1 MLISYPARRWR
12 YWLGVSF
19 AVFFLIVFSVWGVKT
34 VRSQTTFQG
43 NEGAEPPSTSAISAS
58 ERTDSLLDRSLAKL
72 SQAPSLLSSA
82 DEVAPASN
90 ASQKPLNAQQFMT
103 VKPYLGQAEAELIEV
118 YRLIGAG
125 QHRQALTQAERLVNR
140 HPNFQLAQL
149 VLGDLFTLQTRPVK
163 TLGDVPNTQS
173 DIASS
178 QLNILR
184 DESRR
189 RIRALVERPPEGFIP
204 SQFLALSGQSRH
216 AIAIDASRSRL
227 YLFENV
233 SPQTQPTAGL
243 HSPRLRLISDFYI
256 SVGLSGIE
264 KSIEGDKRTPLGVY
278 YITSNLNPSN
288 LPDLYGVGAL
298 PINYPNP
305 LDSLRGKTG
314 GGIWLHGT
322 PREQFVRAPQAS
334 DGCVVLSNPDLERL
348 IRTVQVRTTPVV
360 IASELT
366 WVDPALPLLE
376 RQTFEAQLER
386 WRTTKAKAELA
397 NLRTFYSENFRSQG
411 RDLSQWWPRLE
422 TEVRQQGVREIELK
436 DISILQWQD
445 SDETMVVTFG
455 EIVKGQSRGSTRRQY
470 WMKEPDGW
478 KIIFEGAP

>member
-12 YWLGVSF
+12 YWLGIGF
-19 AVFFLIVFSVWGVKT
+19 AAFFLIVFSVWGVKA
-34 VRSQTTFQG
+34 VRSQTTLQVS
-43 NEGAEPPSTSAISAS
+43 EPPDAALTQVSDRDTS
-58 ERTDSLLDRSLAKL
+58 LFDRSLGKL
-72 SQAPSLLSSA
+72 REVPSLIHSA
-82 DEVAPASN
+82 SDSASK
-90 ASQKPLNAQQFMT
+90 ASPSQKPLNPQQFSA
-103 VKPYLGQAEAELIEV
+103 VKPYLGEAEAELIEV
-118 YRLIGAG
+118 YRLIGSG
-125 QHRQALTQAERLVNR
+125 QHRQALKQAERLVSR

-163 TLGDVPNTQS
+163 TLGDVPNS
-173 DIASS
+173 KADMASS

-227 YLFENV
+227 YLFENL
-233 SPQTQPTAGL
+233 SIQTQQTSGL
-243 HSPRLRLISDFYI
+243 HSPRLRLINDFYI

-278 YITSNLNPSN
+278 YITSNLNPGN

-305 LDSLRGKTG
+305 LDNLRGKTG

-366 WVDPALPLLE
+366 WVDPAVLPLE
-376 RQTFEAQLER
+376 RQAFENRLEH
-386 WRTTKAKAELA
+386 WRIAKARAELSE
-397 NLRTFYSENFRSQG
+397 LRSFYSENFRSQG
-411 RDLSQWWPRLE
+411 RDLNQWWTRLE
-422 TEVRQQGVREIELK
+422 TDVRNQGVREIELK
-436 DISILQWQD
+436 DVSILQWHD
-445 SDETMVVTFG
+445 TNETMVVTFG

>member
-1 MLISYPARRWR
+1 M
-12 YWLGVSF
+12 F
-19 AVFFLIVFSVWGVKT
+19 
-34 VRSQTTFQG
+34 
-43 NEGAEPPSTSAISAS
+43 
-58 ERTDSLLDRSLAKL
+58 DRSLAKL
-72 SQAPSLLSSA
+72 SQVPSLMDSA
-82 DEVAPASN
+82 DERVAKAST
-90 ASQKPLNAQQFMT
+90 SQKPLNAQQFKT
-103 VKPYLGQAEAELIEV
+103 VKPYLGEAEAELIEV

-125 QHRQALTQAERLVNR
+125 QHRQALTQAERLVNK

-163 TLGDVPNTQS
+163 TLGDVPNTKS

-178 QLNILR
+178 QLSILR

-204 SQFLALSGQSRH
+204 SQFLALSSQSRH

-233 SPQTQPTAGL
+233 SLQNQPNTGL
-243 HSPRLRLISDFYI
+243 NSPRLRLINDFYI

-278 YITSNLNPSN
+278 YITSNLNPGN

-305 LDSLRGKTG
+305 LDNLRGKTG

-334 DGCVVLSNPDLERL
+334 DGCVVLSNPDLERV

-360 IASELT
+360 IASELN
-366 WVDPALPLLE
+366 WIDPAVLRLE
-376 RQTFEAQLER
+376 HQVFQTELER
-386 WRTTKAKAELA
+386 WRTAKASAELGG
-397 NLRTFYSENFRSQG
+397 LRAFYSDNFRSQG
-411 RDLSQWWPRLE
+411 RDLSQWWPKIESEIRH
-422 TEVRQQGVREIELK
+422 QGSREIELK
-436 DISILQWQD
+436 DISVLQWHD

-470 WMKEPDGW
+470 WMKESDGW